1 MEVFPITSNPVY
13 ENPFTGRGFIAFPGT
28 TAELSFI
35 LTVPKSSQYEII
47 LRYMV
52 IVLLA
57 SVFYLFCVIFQLP
70 VSESII
76 ISMNI
81 TSLTPTVNS
90 LDCSEVNDTVNAYET
105 LTLTNQNSFHIFH
118 SVCLDEGTEYE
129 VVVSR
134 RVFFRVFSTA
144 FEVDSVSNRNIV
156 IIQLHLLYILDR
168 LNT

>member
-1 MEVFPITSNPVY
+1 
-13 ENPFTGRGFIAFPGT
+13 
-28 TAELSFI
+28 
-35 LTVPKSSQYEII
+35 
-47 LRYMV
+47 MV
-52 IVLLA
+52 
-57 SVFYLFCVIFQLP
+57 FQLP

-105 LTLTNQNSFHIFH
+105 LTLTNQNSFHIFR

-129 VVVSR
+129 VVVSH
-134 RVFFRVFSTA
+134 RVFFRVFSTT

-168 LNT
+168 LNTRLCGC